1 MDVSMGP
8 VSQCG
13 PGPGQ
18 PTTGTVSLV
27 SCERTP
33 EVVTCDTG
41 HSENIA
47 TELYISEAGDYTISG
62 MDYFLWKI
70 LMFPQLLSHFL

>member
-27 SCERTP
+27 SCEGTP
-33 EVVTCDTG
+33 NWSYV
-41 HSENIA
+41 IA
-47 TELYISEAGDYTISG
+47 TELYISEAGDCTITG
-62 MDYFLWKI
+62 MD
-70 LMFPQLLSHFL
+70 